1 MRFTP
6 NGLRRLPGSPCVSF
20 GAMRQ
25 QAVRGALLP
34 AAAGLLA
41 FAALFL
47 NDGSSQTRLFW
58 IGSAA
63 VVLAAVGWAVCQP
76 QLSRP
81 AVVFF
86 AALGGFVLWQGLSIS
101 WSIQSERSWDYT
113 NRGLVYFAF
122 AAVGAVLGGVPVR
135 RLAQAGAVLL
145 GALFAWA
152 LAAKVVPGLYADYG
166 RLARLRYPVGYWNEL
181 ALLAAASTPLA
192 LWLVGRRSFDRR
204 VRVGGALLLY
214 AGLVV
219 AVLTYSRVGIV
230 LTVAAALVWLALDRD
245 RLVAVG
251 PLAVAWVVGTL
262 VAAAGLALP
271 GVADNG
277 QSDDVRM
284 EDGLAFGAAL
294 VIGAAV
300 VVLAMRRVQDR
311 AVDVRVARRVGLG
324 MATLVVAALA
334 IAVVRS
340 GGPVDFVRD
349 RWHEFSNSASAQV
362 TNTAGRF
369 ASASSSNRW
378 RWWQEAWNAFVDH
391 PLRGTGAGT
400 FGLTD
405 RLERETSLA
414 VTEPHSA
421 PLQDLTETGIVGFAL
436 ICAALVAA
444 ALAIWRRERSGA
456 LTALGLA
463 AALCVVHSLV
473 DIDWDYVAVQGPF
486 FLAVGALV
494 SGPPRPTGGG
504 RRWLRSAVLAVAA
517 LAAVYSF
524 TSPWLSD
531 RRVDEAYDALVRGD
545 VRTAR
550 DEARAAHELN
560 PLAVE
565 PLWVWALTER
575 GQKALEL
582 YRRAR
587 DLEPK
592 NPETWYVLGEFE
604 LVTLKRPR
612 DALRDLN
619 QSYTLDRYGPTGE
632 KGGALDQA
640 RCQVD
645 PATCPG

>member
-1 MRFTP
+1 
-6 NGLRRLPGSPCVSF
+6 
-20 GAMRQ
+20 MRQ

-41 FAALFL
+41 FAALFFS
-47 NDGSSQTRLFW
+47 DGSSQSRLSW
-58 IGSAA
+58 IGAAA
-63 VVLAAVGWAVCQP
+63 VVVAAVGWAVRQP

-86 AALGGFVLWQGLSIS
+86 LALGGFVLWQGLSIS
-101 WSIQSERSWDYT
+101 WSIQPARSWDYT

-152 LAAKVVPGLYADYG
+152 LAAKVVPGLYDDYG
-166 RLARLRYPVGYWNEL
+166 RLARLRHPVGYWNEL
-181 ALLAAASTPLA
+181 ALLAAASVPFG

-214 AGLVV
+214 AALVV
-219 AVLTYSRVGIV
+219 AALTYSRVGVV
-230 LTVAAALVWLALDRD
+230 LTVAAALAWFWLDRE

-251 PLAVAWVVGTL
+251 PLAFGWVVGAL
-262 VAAAGLALP
+262 VASAGLLLP

-284 EDGLAFGAAL
+284 QDGLAFGGAL
-294 VIGAAV
+294 VLGAAV
-300 VVLAMRRVQDR
+300 VVFAMRRLQDR
-311 AVDVRVARRVGLG
+311 AVDERVARRVGVAL
-324 MATLVVAALA
+324 ATLVVAALA

-340 GGPVDFVRD
+340 GGPLDFARD
-349 RWHEFSNSASAQV
+349 RWHEFSNPVSAQV
-362 TNTAGRF
+362 GNTAGRF

-378 RWWQEAWNAFVDH
+378 RWWTEAWNAFLDH
-391 PLRGTGAGT
+391 PLQGTGAGT

-405 RLERETSLA
+405 RLERDTSLA
-414 VTEPHSA
+414 VLEPHSA
-421 PLQDLTETGIVGFAL
+421 PLQHLSETGLVGFVL
-436 ICAALVAA
+436 ICVALVAA

-463 AALCVVHSLV
+463 AALCVVHALV

-486 FLAVGALV
+486 FLAVGALLA
-494 SGPPRPTGGG
+494 GPPRPAAG
-504 RRWLRSAVLAVAA
+504 RRWLRSTALAVAA
-517 LAAVYSF
+517 LAALYSLA
-524 TSPWLSD
+524 SPWLAD
-531 RRVDEAYDALVRGD
+531 GRIDKAYDALVDGD
-545 VRTAR
+545 TRTMR
-550 DEARAAHELN
+550 DEARAAHALN

-575 GQKALEL
+575 GEKALEL

-604 LVTLKRPR
+604 LKTLMRPR
-612 DALRDLN
+612 DAYRDLN
-619 QSYTLDRYGPTGE
+619 QSYTLDEYGPAGQP
-632 KGGALDQA
+632 GSALDEA
-640 RCQVD
+640 RCQID
-645 PATCPG
+645 PATCPE

>member
-1 MRFTP
+1 
-6 NGLRRLPGSPCVSF
+6 
-20 GAMRQ
+20 MRQ

-47 NDGSSQTRLFW
+47 SDGSSEMRLFW

-63 VVLAAVGWAVCQP
+63 VVVAAVGWAVRQP

-86 AALGGFVLWQGLSIS
+86 AALGGFVLWQALSIS
-101 WSIQSERSWDYT
+101 WSIQPERSWDYT
-113 NRGLVYFAF
+113 NRGFVYFAF

-135 RLAQAGAVLL
+135 RLAQSAAVLL
-145 GALFAWA
+145 GALLAWA
-152 LAAKVVPGLYADYG
+152 LAAKVVPGLYEDYG

-181 ALLAAASTPLA
+181 ALLAAASVPLG
-192 LWLVGRRSFDRR
+192 LWLVGRRSFSRR
-204 VRVGGALLLY
+204 VRAGGALLLY
-214 AGLVV
+214 LALVV

-230 LTVAAALVWLALDRD
+230 LAVAAAVAWLALDRE

-251 PLAVAWVVGTL
+251 PLGVAWVVGAL
-262 VAAAGLALP
+262 VAGTGLLLP

-277 QSDDVRM
+277 QSDDVRT
-284 EDGLAFGAAL
+284 EDGLAFGVTL
-294 VIGAAV
+294 LIGAAV
-300 VVLAMRRVQDR
+300 VVFAMRRVQDR
-311 AVDVRVARRVGLG
+311 AVDERVARRVGVGL
-324 MATLVVAALA
+324 ATVVVAALA

-340 GGPVDFVRD
+340 GGPADFVRD

-378 RWWQEAWNAFVDH
+378 RWWQEAWNAFLDH
-391 PLRGTGAGT
+391 PSRGTGAGT

-405 RLERETSLA
+405 RLERDTSLA

-421 PLQDLTETGIVGFAL
+421 PLQDLSETGLVGVAL

-444 ALAIWRRERSGA
+444 AFAIWRRERSGA

-486 FLAVGALV
+486 FLTVGALV
-494 SGPPRPTGGG
+494 SGPTRSPRG

-517 LAAVYSF
+517 LAALYSLA
-524 TSPWLSD
+524 SPWLAD

-560 PLAVE
+560 PLALD

-575 GQKALEL
+575 GQGALEL

-592 NPETWYVLGEFE
+592 NPETWYRLGEFE
-604 LVTLKRPR
+604 LVGLKRPR
-612 DALRDLN
+612 AAYRDLN
-619 QSYTLDRYGPTGE
+619 QSYTLDNFGPAGQ

>member
-1 MRFTP
+1 
-6 NGLRRLPGSPCVSF
+6 
-20 GAMRQ
+20 MRQ
-25 QAVRGALLP
+25 QAVREALLP
-34 AAAGLLA
+34 AAAGLLT

-47 NDGSSQTRLFW
+47 NHGSSDARLFW

-63 VVLAAVGWAVCQP
+63 VVAAAVGWAVRQP

-81 AVVFF
+81 GIVFF
-86 AALGGFVLWQGLSIS
+86 AALGGLVLWQGLSIS
-101 WSIQSERSWDYT
+101 WSIQPARSWDYT

-152 LAAKVVPGLYADYG
+152 LAAKIVPGLYDDYG

-181 ALLAAASTPLA
+181 ALLAAASVPLA

-214 AGLVV
+214 AALVV

-230 LTVAAALVWLALDRD
+230 LTVAAAVTWLAFDRE

-251 PLAVAWVVGTL
+251 PLAVAWVVGAL
-262 VAAAGLALP
+262 VAGAALLLP

-277 QSDDVRM
+277 QSDDVRL

-300 VVLAMRRVQDR
+300 VFFATRRVQDR
-311 AVDVRVARRVGLG
+311 AVDERVARRIGVGLT
-324 MATLVVAALA
+324 TLVVAALA

-349 RWHEFSNSASAQV
+349 RWHEFSNPVSAQV
-362 TNTAGRF
+362 PNAPGRI
-369 ASASSSNRW
+369 ASVSSSNRW
-378 RWWQEAWNAFVDH
+378 RWWTEAWDAFVDH

-405 RLERETSLA
+405 RLERDTSLA

-421 PLQDLTETGIVGFAL
+421 PLQDLTETGLVGFAL
-436 ICAALVAA
+436 ISTALVAA

-486 FLAVGALV
+486 FLTVGALV
-494 SGPPRPTGGG
+494 SGPPRPAVG
-504 RRWLRSAVLAVAA
+504 RRQLLRSAVLAVAA
-517 LAAVYSF
+517 LAALYSLA
-524 TSPWLSD
+524 SPWLAD
-531 RRVDEAYDALVRGD
+531 RRIDKAYDALVRGD
-545 VRTAR
+545 RGTAR
-550 DEARAAHELN
+550 DEARAAQALN
-560 PLAVE
+560 PLAVQ

-575 GQKALEL
+575 GEQALEL

-604 LVTLKRPR
+604 LHVLMRPR
-612 DALRDLN
+612 DAYRDLN
-619 QSYTLDRYGPTGE
+619 QSYTLDPYGPAGQE
-632 KGGALDQA
+632 GGALDEA
-640 RCQVD
+640 RCQID